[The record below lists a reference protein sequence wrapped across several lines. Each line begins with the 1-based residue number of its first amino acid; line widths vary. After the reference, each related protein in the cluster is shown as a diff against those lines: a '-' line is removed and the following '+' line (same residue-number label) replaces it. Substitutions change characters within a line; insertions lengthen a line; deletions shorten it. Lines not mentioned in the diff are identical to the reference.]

1 MASKRVPPKKTAAKK
16 STKVVFK
23 PGPVS
28 RVKAPPPTVLSKAR
42 SEAAKP
48 RREAFIK
55 AMALGKSKTQAAK
68 DAGYS
73 PRTAHVQGNR
83 LLKVAEIQ
91 QAVVHERNRVA
102 QALGI
107 DPEFVLGNIRS
118 LAVVN
123 MQDYEDLC
131 SAESSAEMREALRAL
146 PREVAAAIQECEWET
161 WFDKSEGVTKGMVRL
176 RLYGQKLAA
185 NEQLGKHI
193 SLHGFGTS
201 KVEMTGKDGGAIVT
215 EHAISANLLTEA
227 QLMRIAAG
235 LPLEGE

>member
-16 STKVVFK
+16 AQPRHLPPKGTAAHAALARMGLAKKAGERKKAF
-23 PGPVS
+23 
-28 RVKAPPPTVLSKAR
+28 VKAIAS
-42 SEAAKP
+42 
-48 RREAFIK
+48 
-55 AMALGKSKTQAAK
+55 GKSNTQAAK

-73 PRTAHVQGNR
+73 EKSAHAQAHR
-83 LLKVAEIQ
+83 LLKDDDVKA
-91 QAVVHERNRVA
+91 AVVHERNRVA

-131 SAESSAEMREALRAL
+131 SAESSVEMREALRAL